1 MFHNYSSPFSLPV
14 FDLHQRTALF
24 HLFSVVITNAAAI
37 TSDVKSHSS
46 FNWSQVKPMPD
57 SLSVWLINVLQGF
70 DSSTHQL
77 SVSKVT

>member
-1 MFHNYSSPFSLPV
+1 MFHNYSSPFSLPI

-37 TSDVKSHSS
+37 TSDVKSHS
-46 FNWSQVKPMPD
+46 WSQVKPMLD

-77 SVSKVT
+77 SVSKVIP

>member
-46 FNWSQVKPMPD
+46 FNWPQVLD
-57 SLSVWLINVLQGF
+57 SLSVWLINVLQEF